1 MSDPTSDPHELYRR
15 WIDELWNGPADREK
29 LKAVAEELVSDDFLV
44 HWPSAEV
51 VGPGKLA
58 ALIDASK
65 SSYRDLVFEIEVGPF
80 AEDGYV
86 AGRWAGQGTA
96 PDGQVVYL
104 SGNDILTVRDGR
116 FTEYW
121 VASSEM

>member
-1 MSDPTSDPHELYRR
+1 MSESTVDARELYRR
-15 WIDELWNGPADREK
+15 WIDELWNGPNDLAK
-29 LKAVAEELVSDDFLV
+29 LKAVAESLVSEDFLG
-44 HWPSAEV
+44 HWPSVEV
-51 VGPGKLA
+51 AGPGKLA
-58 ALIDASK
+58 ALIDATR

-80 AEDGYV
+80 ADEGFV
-86 AGRWAGQGTA
+86 AGRWAGQGATS
-96 PDGQVVYL
+96 DGQTVYF